1 MPKTQ
6 EQTFGHAS
14 NKKPYHAKN
23 HVEKGD
29 TLIYALG
36 GLGEVGKN
44 MYCYEHEN
52 EICIVDCGVLFPGDD
67 LLGVDYV
74 IPDYH
79 HLIRMNKKRKFLV
92 ITHGHEDH
100 IG

>member
-1 MPKTQ
+1 MPTRQ
-6 EQTFGHAS
+6 NNVLGHTNS
-14 NKKPYHAKN
+14 RKPYHTKN
-23 HVEKGD
+23 HVEKTD

-52 EICIVDCGVLFPGDD
+52 EICIVDCGVLFPGDE

-79 HLIRMNKKRKFLV
+79 HLIRMNKKEIFSNN
-92 ITHGHEDH
+92 TWT
-100 IG
+100 

>member
-52 EICIVDCGVLFPGDD
+52 EICIVDCGVLFPGIG
-67 LLGVDYV
+67 LLENTIVSPGF
-74 IPDYH
+74 
-79 HLIRMNKKRKFLV
+79 K
-92 ITHGHEDH
+92 
-100 IG
+100 

>member
-6 EQTFGHAS
+6 EQAFGHAS

-52 EICIVDCGVLFPGDD
+52 EICIVDCGVLFPGDE

-79 HLIRMNKKRKFLV
+79 
-92 ITHGHEDH
+92 GHEDH
-100 IG
+100 IVGIPFLLIQVQIDAI